1 MTPQTATHA
10 SPDPEQKLVRLVSD
24 ASHEIVGPVN
34 QVSSLV
40 SLFVNRYRGH
50 LDDEADNLL
59 AFISS
64 AGVRVSEAANAL
76 RTYFQVLS
84 SRPHLTRVDS
94 YQALTAALR
103 TLQPEIDE
111 LGAEVTYD
119 TLPDIHGDDKLLSI
133 LFETILQN
141 SLKFRRTDTT
151 PKIAISAE
159 HSPSRCLFL
168 VSDNGIGIDPIL
180 AESVFTA
187 FTKLNGHS
195 YPGAGIGLTVARAA
209 AELMEGR
216 IWIESPGDVGTT
228 VSFEL
233 PTPL

>member
-1 MTPQTATHA
+1 MTPQTATHP
-10 SPDPEQKLVRLVSD
+10 SQDPEQKLVRLVSD

-50 LDDEADNLL
+50 LDDEAENLL

-94 YQALTAALR
+94 HQALTAAIR

-111 LGAEVTYD
+111 CGAEVTCD
-119 TLPDIHGDDKLLSI
+119 TLPDIRGDDRLLSI
-133 LFETILQN
+133 LFETTIQN
-141 SLKFRRTDTT
+141 SLKFRRPDT
-151 PKIAISAE
+151 PPRVAISAG
-159 HSPSRCLFL
+159 HSLSGCLFS

-180 AESVFTA
+180 ADSVFTA

-209 AELMEGR
+209 VELMEGR
-216 IWIESPGDVGTT
+216 IWIVSPGEVGTT
-228 VSFEL
+228 VFFEL
-233 PTPL
+233 PTLL